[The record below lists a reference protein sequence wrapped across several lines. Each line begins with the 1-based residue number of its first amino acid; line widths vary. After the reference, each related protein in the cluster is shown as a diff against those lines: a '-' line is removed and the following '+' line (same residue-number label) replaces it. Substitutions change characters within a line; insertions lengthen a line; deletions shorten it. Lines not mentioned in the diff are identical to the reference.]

1 MKKIISGPGLTNQ
14 GVIILQSFFLLLAMS
29 IEIILKDSLGLFTGI
44 VIWICFAGAIYLGRA
59 GTSFA
64 TAVTP
69 PIALVANSILLFSL
83 TNLGNFSISKVLIS
97 TIAALAATA
106 PFLVSGAVFAWYF
119 HLKIKQPNETI
130 ATINQ
135 V

>member
-1 MKKIISGPGLTNQ
+1 
-14 GVIILQSFFLLLAMS
+14 
-29 IEIILKDSLGLFTGI
+29 
-44 VIWICFAGAIYLGRA
+44 
-59 GTSFA
+59 
-64 TAVTP
+64 
-69 PIALVANSILLFSL
+69 
-83 TNLGNFSISKVLIS
+83 LIS

-130 ATINQ
+130 ATLNQ